1 MSTNQVVV
9 LAALKVKSGVEDHAR
24 EVLRRV
30 LSATRQ
36 EVGCLTYD
44 LHQSATDPTEF
55 MFYEAWE
62 SQEALDAHATST
74 AEHRVTLRREL
85 ATLLDERTR
94 LTYWRR
100 VDERQTS

>member
-9 LAALKVKSGVEDHAR
+9 LAALKVKSGMEDRAR
-24 EVLRRV
+24 TVLRGV
-30 LSATRQ
+30 LLPTRQ
-36 EVGCLTYD
+36 EQGCLTYD
-44 LHQSATDPTEF
+44 LHQSVTDPTEF

-62 SQEALDAHATST
+62 SQEALDAHAAST

-94 LTYWRR
+94 LTCWQR
-100 VDERQTS
+100 VDDHQTS